1 MFGMKRMG
9 RRQYDHLYLWV
20 IENIFQVTRELY
32 AMEVDKI
39 LYCRWFFAYTPNK
52 MEVFTLTLN
61 GGDNFLAPPPDT
73 DNGCINHR
81 SFSLVHLRRCSSLA
95 RTLAKF

>member
-1 MFGMKRMG
+1 
-9 RRQYDHLYLWV
+9 
-20 IENIFQVTRELY
+20 
-32 AMEVDKI
+32 
-39 LYCRWFFAYTPNK
+39 

-81 SFSLVHLRRCSSLA
+81 SFSLVHLRRCSSLE